1 LVRKSERKRSLGRS
15 RCKWKDKIIMDL
27 MERNQLGGHG
37 LDWRAE
43 KSAGS
48 NDHGSETLGSRECK
62 EFVAG
67 GNISFSRS

>member
-1 LVRKSERKRSLGRS
+1 
-15 RCKWKDKIIMDL
+15 MDL